1 MKKIF
6 AAATALALCAGL
18 LAGCGQKS
26 GGGESSGEKSDG
38 ALADILPVDLS
49 FSSGAGAWS
58 TDLTLEPDGSFSGEY
73 HDADMGD
80 SGDDYPDGT
89 MYTCTFSGKF
99 TDIKQLDDHSYSLTL
114 DELTSDYEQ
123 DKEWVEDGVRYVS
136 SEPYGVEE
144 GKNFVLYLPDTPTE
158 GLDEEFLSWWP
169 GQYQEDQ
176 SDTLG
181 FYGLYNVDM
190 GYGFFG

>member
-1 MKKIF
+1 MKKVF
-6 AAATALALCAGL
+6 AAAAALVLCTGL
-18 LAGCGQKS
+18 LAGCGEK
-26 GGGESSGEKSDG
+26 SSGERIDG
-38 ALADILPVDLS
+38 GLADSLPIDLE
-49 FSSGAGAWS
+49 FSSGVGAWG
-58 TDLTLEPDGSFSGEY
+58 TGLTLAADGSFSGEY
-73 HDADMGD
+73 HDSDMGD

-89 MYTCTFSGKF
+89 VYLCNFSGKF

-144 GKNFVLYLPDTPTE
+144 GKDFILYLPDTPTD

-169 GQYQEDQ
+169 GQYQEEKTG
-176 SDTLG
+176 TLD
-181 FYGLYNVDM
+181 FYGLYNVDK